1 MKQRSSELL
10 FLTVCAFIIA
20 VLSGCYT
27 NLVAQPT
34 PIQTILIKSGNT
46 PSATVEVVSTPVP
59 TETETQLL
67 CETAALTQTAL
78 ANTPN
83 LLPTNNPD
91 LCSETYCI
99 LEHDFPLQRPIS
111 GNDNDGIDCFYPY
124 GSTAGGIYEPHHGVE
139 FNNASGTS
147 VLAVSDGLVVVAGDD
162 LTIKYADYNNFYG
175 NLIVVEHDLSGYA
188 EPVFTLYGHLSE
200 IEVTEGQWVK
210 AGERIGAVGAAGAAI
225 GSHLHFEVRLGVNA
239 YDQTYNP
246 ALWLTPKQST
256 DAGVLGVLAGLVVN
270 QEGEAQLN
278 RQLTL
283 EALEEND
290 EGRKLRYY
298 FETYADADLN
308 PNEQIH
314 ENFVLADLPAGDYR
328 LTTVAGKVFEF
339 YLSIH
344 PGKVSFVS
352 ITVP

>member
-20 VLSGCYT
+20 VLSSCYT
-27 NLVAQPT
+27 NLVAPPT
-34 PIQTILIKSGNT
+34 PIQTILIKSSNT
-46 PSATVEVVSTPVP
+46 PSATVEVVFTPVP

-67 CETAALTQTAL
+67 CETATLTQTAL

-91 LCSETYCI
+91 LCSEIYCI
-99 LEHDFPLQRPIS
+99 LEHDFSLQRPIS
-111 GNDNDGIDCFYPY
+111 GNDNDWIDRFYPY
-124 GSTAGGIYEPHHGVE
+124 GSTAGGIYVPHHGVE

-147 VLAVSDGLVVVAGDD
+147 VLAASDGLVVVAGDD

-175 NLIVVEHDLSGYA
+175 NLIVIEHDLPRYA

-200 IEVTEGQWVK
+200 IEVTEGQWVE

-225 GSHLHFEVRLGVNA
+225 GSHLHFEVRLGMNN

-246 ALWLTPKQST
+246 ALWLIPKQST
-256 DAGVLGVLAGLVVN
+256 DGALGMLAGLVVN
-270 QEGEAQLN
+270 QVGEAQMN

-290 EGRKLRYY
+290 KGCKLRYY
-298 FETYADADLN
+298 FETYAGADLN
-308 PNEQIH
+308 SNEQIH
-314 ENFVLADLPAGDYR
+314 ENFALADLPAGDYR
-328 LTTVAGKVFEF
+328 LTMVAGKVFEF
-339 YLSIH
+339 YLSVH
-344 PGKVSFVS
+344 PGKISFVS
-352 ITVP
+352 IKIP